1 MSEERLQ
8 KVLARAGV
16 ASRRAAE
23 ALILEG
29 RVKIDGRVVR
39 ELGVKVDPRMTR
51 VDVDGRRVVSE
62 QLVYLMLH
70 KPRAVMCTLSDP
82 EGRQT
87 VAELLRGAGS
97 RVVPVGRLDY
107 HTSGAI
113 LCTNDGDFAQRLGH
127 PSGSV
132 PKEYV
137 AKVRGVADDAAL
149 ERWKESI
156 EIEGRATK
164 PAEVRLLRVEGD
176 KTWLMIVLRE
186 GRNRQVRRLGD
197 ATGFPVLRL
206 ARTAQAGITTE
217 GLRPGQWRH
226 LTREELVEL
235 KQAYGVPK
243 SVRTASAP
251 KETEGRGQRRPAPKP
266 RPKKARGASSGTRG
280 APPGTDRASSGT
292 RGAPPRADRASSGTR
307 GAPPRTDRASSGT
320 RGAPPRTD
328 RASSGT
334 RGAPPRGGG
343 SPSRT
348 GGASSG
354 ARGSARSSRTR
365 RG

>member
-23 ALILEG
+23 ALILDG

-51 VDVDGRRVVSE
+51 VDVDGRRIVSE
-62 QLVYLMLH
+62 QLVYLVLH

-82 EGRQT
+82 EGRTT
-87 VAELLRGAGS
+87 VADLLRGAGA

-113 LCTNDGDFAQRLGH
+113 LCTNDGDFAQRLVH
-127 PSGSV
+127 PSGGV

-164 PAEVRLLRVEGD
+164 PAEVRLLRIEGD
-176 KTWLMIVLRE
+176 KSWLMIVLRE

-243 SVRTASAP
+243 SVRTAAAP
-251 KETEGRGQRRPAPKP
+251 KETEGRGQRKPARKAAPKP
-266 RPKKARGASSGTRG
+266 RANPARTASAATRG
-280 APPGTDRASSGT
+280 SPSRSGGSPSRSGSSPSRSG
-292 RGAPPRADRASSGTR
+292 SSPSR
-307 GAPPRTDRASSGT
+307 S
-320 RGAPPRTD
+320 
-328 RASSGT
+328 
-334 RGAPPRGGG
+334 GG

-348 GGASSG
+348 GGSPSRTGGSPSRTGGSPSRTGSSPSRTGGASTG
-354 ARGSARSSRTR
+354 ARGSARPTRAR

>member
-23 ALILEG
+23 ALILDG

-39 ELGVKVDPRMTR
+39 ELGVKVDPRTTR
-51 VDVDGRRVVSE
+51 VDVDGRRIVSE
-62 QLVYLMLH
+62 QLVYVVLH

-87 VAELLRGAGS
+87 IAELLRGAGA
-97 RVVPVGRLDY
+97 RVVPIGRLDY

-113 LCTNDGDFAQRLGH
+113 LCTNDGDFAQRLLH
-127 PSGSV
+127 PSGGV

-137 AKVRGVADDAAL
+137 AKVRGVADEAAL
-149 ERWKESI
+149 ERWRESI
-156 EIEGRATK
+156 EIEGRATR

-176 KTWLMIVLRE
+176 KSWLMIVLRE

-206 ARTAQAGITTE
+206 ARTAQAGITSE

-226 LTREELVEL
+226 LTREELIEL
-235 KQAYGVPK
+235 KRAYGVPK
-243 SVRTASAP
+243 SVRTAAAP
-251 KETEGRGQRRPAPKP
+251 KENEGRPRRAAAPRATPKARATSKPGAASKP
-266 RPKKARGASSGTRG
+266 RAGR
-280 APPGTDRASSGT
+280 
-292 RGAPPRADRASSGTR
+292 
-307 GAPPRTDRASSGT
+307 
-320 RGAPPRTD
+320 
-328 RASSGT
+328 
-334 RGAPPRGGG
+334 
-343 SPSRT
+343 
-348 GGASSG
+348 SG
-354 ARGSARSSRTR
+354 ATRAGRSGATRAGRG
-365 RG
+365 

>member
-23 ALILEG
+23 ALILDG

-39 ELGVKVDPRMTR
+39 ELGIKVDPRMTR
-51 VDVDGRRVVSE
+51 VDVDGRRIVSE
-62 QLVYLMLH
+62 PPVYLILH
-70 KPRAVMCTLSDP
+70 KPRGVMCTLSDP
-82 EGRQT
+82 EGRKT
-87 VAELLRGAGS
+87 VADLLRGAGA

-113 LCTNDGDFAQRLGH
+113 LCTNDGDFAQRLQH
-127 PSGSV
+127 PSGGV
-132 PKEYV
+132 AKEYV
-137 AKVRGVADDAAL
+137 AKVRGVADEAAL
-149 ERWKESI
+149 ERWRESI
-156 EIEGRATK
+156 EIEGRATR

-217 GLRPGQWRH
+217 GLRPGQWRA
-226 LTREELVEL
+226 LNREELIEL
-235 KQAYGVPK
+235 KRAYGVPK
-243 SVRTASAP
+243 SVRSAAASQ
-251 KETEGRGQRRPAPKP
+251 ENEGRSQRRPSSKA
-266 RPKKARGASSGTRG
+266 RPSKARPSKARASNTRASDTRPSKARPGNTRPGNTRPSDTRPSDTRPSNARRPNAVATARGA
-280 APPGTDRASSGT
+280 APAGRA
-292 RGAPPRADRASSGTR
+292 
-307 GAPPRTDRASSGT
+307 
-320 RGAPPRTD
+320 
-328 RASSGT
+328 
-334 RGAPPRGGG
+334 
-343 SPSRT
+343 PSRP
-348 GGASSG
+348 
-354 ARGSARSSRTR
+354 ARER